1 MSLKSSEKS
10 ERTYGLDSRNINKPS
25 KNDNYTVTSL
35 FRKLPNCRACF
46 LLRVICTALTSGL
59 PRHRKSAADGGFVH
73 SRGLVRVLH

>member
-46 LLRVICTALTSGL
+46 LLLVICTALTSGYL
-59 PRHRKSAADGGFVH
+59 GKGSQPVSVALYILRA
-73 SRGLVRVLH
+73 